1 MPLEASKPNMPIVD
15 TKALPIVPNT
25 PVQWDTEERTAKKG
39 VERTALQ
46 RELELPVEW
55 TEVPVS
61 SSPINILSFVIG
73 WSCGEALHLSC
84 EVSCPGRTKANQ
96 N

>member
-1 MPLEASKPNMPIVD
+1 MPLEASKASMPIVD

-46 RELELPVEW
+46 RELKLPVEW

-61 SSPINILSFVIG
+61 SSPINILFVVY
-73 WSCGEALHLSC
+73 H
-84 EVSCPGRTKANQ
+84 
-96 N
+96 